1 MAQDLSTPLKSLS
14 ERRKARWGHMLA
26 NFPWGRAGFALLLVL
41 ALGIGAWMTLVDD
54 PDGGRPVAETAIA
67 SGSAPNAVADQV
79 GIPPPGTP
87 ISISADPQIY
97 AGTAE
102 AAQAASG
109 RAGSNGAAG
118 AAPGADGIVPALAE
132 QTAEGVIPR
141 IGADGLTPFE
151 AYRRPL
157 PAGLP
162 SGPKIAIVVVGL
174 GINESGS
181 IDAIGRLP
189 PEISLGFAPY
199 GRALATVAG
208 AARAAG
214 HELFLEIPLEPFDYP
229 QNDPGPQTL
238 VTGAEPRA
246 NLEKLFW
253 LFARFGGYA
262 GVINNMGARFTA
274 STADFAP
281 VMEELGLRGLGY
293 VDDGTSNRS
302 VAAQLASGNGV
313 PFLRIDAGIDDNPDR
328 AAIDAALAALEAQAR
343 ETGSAVGLSS
353 ALPVSITALSEWSRA
368 LSTKGIT
375 LVPASALMA
384 EDRP

>member
-14 ERRKARWGHMLA
+14 ERRKARWGQMLA
-26 NFPWGRAGFALLLVL
+26 GFPWGRAGFGLLLVL
-41 ALGIGAWMTLVDD
+41 ALGVSAWVTFVDD
-54 PDGGRPVAETAIA
+54 PDGGRPTAETAIA
-67 SGSAPNAVADQV
+67 PGSAPNAVAEQV
-79 GIPPPGTP
+79 GTPAPGTP

-97 AGTAE
+97 PGTAAAGQAAAGTADANGVI
-102 AAQAASG
+102 AAL
-109 RAGSNGAAG
+109 
-118 AAPGADGIVPALAE
+118 VE
-132 QTAEGVIPR
+132 ETAEGAIPR
-141 IGADGLTPFE
+141 IAASGLTPFE

-162 SGPKIAIVVVGL
+162 AGPKIAIVVVGL
-174 GINESGS
+174 GINEAGS
-181 IDAIGRLP
+181 IDAIDRLP
-189 PEISLGFAPY
+189 PDISLGFAPY
-199 GRALATVAG
+199 GRALTTVAG

-238 VTGAEPRA
+238 LTGAEPRA

-302 VAAQLASGNGV
+302 VAAQLASGNEV
-313 PFLRIDAGIDDNPDR
+313 PFLRIDMSIDDNPDR
-328 AAIDAALAALEAQAR
+328 AAIDAALAALEARAR

-353 ALPVSITALSEWSRA
+353 ALPVSISALAQWSQT
-368 LSTKGIT
+368 LSGKGIT

-384 EDRP
+384 EERP